1 MNKQLKYFQEDV
13 IARLDI
19 IALILVFGL
28 GFSTL
33 VCWLVGI
40 ATVLQFF
47 YAMYWGYKFRKGK
60 RK

>member
-1 MNKQLKYFQEDV
+1 MNKQLKYFQEEV

-40 ATVLQFF
+40 ATIAQFI
-47 YAMYWGYKFRKGK
+47 YAMYWGYKFRKDQP
-60 RK
+60 